1 MTNSTLRPLVKIHG
15 GKGYLTKWLASY
27 CPKNVT
33 DMRLF
38 DLYGGAGTFL
48 LRMPRCRE
56 ETYNDIDPDLFN
68 LVWVVSTRGEE
79 FVDAIRKVN
88 YSESN
93 FKNYLAS
100 EPTEPLERAIREA
113 VIRRMSRGGLMNA
126 FAYSERLR
134 GGRPGDINAWITW
147 TDKVLP
153 QIVERFQGVTI
164 SNRDAVEVL
173 ATDANTSDSMV
184 YLDPPYLHSTRT
196 ATKAYRKEMTEE
208 QHKVMLLT
216 AAESKAKVM
225 ISGYDSPLYRKMLKG
240 WKMHCKPMPNH
251 SSQAKNKESRV
262 ECVWVN
268 Y

>member
-27 CPKNVT
+27 CPKKVT

-38 DLYGGAGTFL
+38 DIYGGAGTFL
-48 LRMPRCRE
+48 LRMPRCRA

-68 LVWVVSTRGEE
+68 LVWIVANRGEE
-79 FVDAIRKVN
+79 FIQAIKKID
-88 YSESN
+88 YSEQN
-93 FKNYLAS
+93 FKLYLES
-100 EPTEPLERAIREA
+100 EPTDVLEKSVREA

-126 FAYSERLR
+126 FSYSERLR
-134 GGRPGDINAWITW
+134 GGIPGDTNAWNTW
-147 TDKVLP
+147 RNGVLP
-153 QIVERFQGVTI
+153 KIVERFQGVTI
-164 SNRDAVEVL
+164 RNQDGVEIL
-173 ATDANTSDSMV
+173 LNDANTSDSFC
-184 YLDPPYLHSTRT
+184 YIDPPYLHSTRT
-196 ATKAYRKEMTEE
+196 AKKAYRNEMTEE
-208 QHKVMLLT
+208 QHKIMLSM
-216 AAESKAKVM
+216 AVESKAKIM

-262 ECVWVN
+262 ECVWLN